1 MTHVGVTFPS
11 RDPARFGP
19 EVKRRVAEYFS
30 SRKLSDKA
38 TPGMIAK
45 TFILL
50 SLTFGSYGLIL
61 SGWFGPWAM
70 LGLAVFMG
78 VGVRVLASR
87 WRTTRCTGR
96 IRIVPG

>member
-38 TPGMIAK
+38 TPGMVAK
-45 TFILL
+45 TVILL
-50 SLTFGSYGLIL
+50 TL
-61 SGWFGPWAM
+61 
-70 LGLAVFMG
+70 
-78 VGVRVLASR
+78 
-87 WRTTRCTGR
+87 
-96 IRIVPG
+96 